1 MRDFIEKEIT
11 IEIILSY
18 NNLSEKKKSHI
29 DITSIFFSKLYHVD
43 HDIFFI

>member
-18 NNLSEKKKSHI
+18 NNLSEKKNHI
-29 DITSIFFSKLYHVD
+29 LT
-43 HDIFFI
+43 